1 MKDQG
6 KFIVFEG
13 HEGSGKT
20 TQIEILKSYLNG
32 RGIDA
37 VYTKEPG
44 YVPEIRT
51 LLLNKDVRLEPET
64 ELLLFA
70 ADRSEHIRKFVQPNI
85 DAGKVVICDRYT
97 ASTFAYQVHGRG
109 LNGPDCASINEF
121 AGGGLEPDLWVW
133 LQIKPD
139 EGLARVAEKRQLDRI
154 EENSHEFFQR
164 VNSGYNTFMAPR
176 SNVCE
181 IDATLPEME
190 IMAKIVYALEKILV

>member
-1 MKDQG
+1 MG
-6 KFIVFEG
+6 KSIGEYVSERIWSKLG
-13 HEGSGKT
+13 
-20 TQIEILKSYLNG
+20 IEQ
-32 RGIDA
+32 DA
-37 VYTKEPG
+37 YFSVDSVG
-44 YVPEIRT
+44 
-51 LLLNKDVRLEPET
+51 
-64 ELLLFA
+64 
-70 ADRSEHIRKFVQPNI
+70 
-85 DAGKVVICDRYT
+85 
-97 ASTFAYQVHGRG
+97 
-109 LNGPDCASINEF
+109 NEF